1 MSAQDADAPLD
12 DALLHHLDRLSIQGR
27 AESAFLIR
35 PVPREWLD
43 SLLTRTDTSGFAAKV
58 GDWHRRILSL
68 HTDAAPDKARSSRW
82 LWANHRDLVSYRSK
96 DVKVYVNPLLQIAGG
111 GESYLLAAN
120 ARENHSLLTNLRG
133 ASLRVS
139 LFGKLGLY
147 SEIIENQ
154 WLYPSNLQALTLA
167 RGVPP
172 GGGFNKVYRE
182 RGYDFLN
189 AKAYLTYTP
198 AKFVRL
204 KFGRDRAFH
213 GYGMQSLVLSDWA
226 TDAYALQADWRFW
239 KLRYHQRFA
248 QMIDIF
254 PGKPDVAGD
263 YPRKYGVW
271 HHLIWQPKPQFEIGV
286 FESVV
291 YAAQLPNG
299 RRGFE
304 LLYLNPLIFYRAAEQ
319 SVGSPD
325 NGQLGLTARADL
337 FKTLRVYGQLVID
350 DYNFG
355 QRKNGKYWWGNKYAW
370 QLGFKYIDLLGVQGL
385 DAQLEYN
392 RVRPYMYGHFNTAA
406 AYAHFGQPLA
416 HPYGANFSELAGNLR
431 WIVAKGLSLTID
443 AVLLEQGVD
452 RDGLNFGA
460 DIFRSNL
467 THNNGSSNP
476 DFDNRT
482 LQGSKRRVVR
492 AAFTAS
498 YQIGRWPAWLDL
510 TFAYRKE
517 EVDATHREAAPRDD
531 VSAMLQLRWFMP
543 TRRLAY

>member
-1 MSAQDADAPLD
+1 MD

-27 AESAFLIR
+27 AEAAFLIR

-43 SLLTRTDTSGFAAKV
+43 SLLTKADTSGFSAKV
-58 GDWHRRILSL
+58 SDLHRRIMSL
-68 HTDAAPDKARSSRW
+68 HTDAALTMPLSRRW
-82 LWANHRDLVSYRSK
+82 LWANRRDLVGYRSK
-96 DVKVYVNPLLQIAGG
+96 DVKVYVNPLLQIGG
-111 GESYLLAAN
+111 GMESYLLAADT
-120 ARENHSLLTNLRG
+120 RENHSLLTNVRG

-139 LFGKLGLY
+139 LLGKLGLY
-147 SEIIENQ
+147 SEIVENQ
-154 WLYPSNLQALTLA
+154 WLYTRNLQVLTLT

-213 GYGMQSLVLSDWA
+213 GYGMQSLVISDWA

-248 QMIDIF
+248 QMIDFF

-271 HHLIWQPKPQFEIGV
+271 HHLIWQLKPQFEIGV

-304 LLYLNPLIFYRAAEQ
+304 LQYLNPLIFYRAAEQ

-337 FKTLRVYGQLVID
+337 FKTVRIYGQLAID

-370 QLGFKYIDLLGVQGL
+370 QVGGKYVDVLGVQGL

-431 WIVAKGLSLTID
+431 WIAAKGLSLTLD
-443 AVLLEQGVD
+443 AALLEQGVD

-467 THNNGSSNP
+467 THDNGAANP

-482 LQGSKRRVVR
+482 LQGSLRRVVR

-510 TFAYRKE
+510 TLAYRKE
-517 EVDATHREAAPRDD
+517 DVDSAYRDAAPRDD
-531 VSAMLQLRWFMP
+531 VSAMFQLRWFMP
-543 TRRLAY
+543 SRRLAY